1 MGEFERI
8 ARLRSLYERPSQSV
22 LLGIGDDC
30 AVLAPS
36 DKPRV
41 WTVDV
46 AVSGVHF
53 DLRFTSLEAAG
64 YRAFMAAASDLA
76 AMGARG
82 VAALSSLVLPSELT
96 DEALDQLAEGIS
108 RASDACSCPVVGG
121 NLARGSELSLTTSV
135 LGECQGRVL
144 TRQGARPGDH
154 LYLTGPV
161 GSAALGLARLQQ
173 GLSVGEPD
181 PFAQAFLFP
190 RARLDV
196 SPLLAVH
203 ASSAIDVSDGL
214 LADLT
219 HLCRASGVRAELELA
234 RVPTLP
240 NFAEAAE
247 QVGRD
252 AATLMLSGGDD
263 YEVLFTA
270 GADLPEALGTRIGT
284 IVAGPAEVV
293 VVDAQGQPLSLTHAG
308 FDHFR

>member
-8 ARLRSLYERPSQSV
+8 ARLRRLYERSSNAV
-22 LLGIGDDC
+22 MLGIGDDC

-36 DKPRV
+36 DRPRV

-53 DLRFTSLEAAG
+53 DLTFTSLEAAG

-82 VAALSSLVLPSELT
+82 VAALSSLVLPRELSD
-96 DEALDQLAEGIS
+96 DELDRLAEGIA
-108 RASDACSCPVVGG
+108 RASDASSCPVVGG
-121 NLARGSELSLTTSV
+121 NLARGSELAITTSV
-135 LGECQGRVL
+135 LGECQGPVL
-144 TRQGARPGDH
+144 RRDGARAGDF

-161 GSAALGLARLQQ
+161 GGAALGLVRLQK
-173 GLSVGEPD
+173 GLSIAEPD
-181 PFAQAFLFP
+181 PFTQAFLFP
-190 RARLDV
+190 RARLDL
-196 SPLLAVH
+196 SPLLAEH

-214 LADLT
+214 YADLT
-219 HLCRASGVRAELELA
+219 HLCQASGVRAELELS

-240 NFAEAAE
+240 GFARHAE
-247 QVGRD
+247 EVGLD
-252 AATLMLSGGDD
+252 ASALMLGGGDD

-270 GADLPEALGTRIGT
+270 PRMLPEGLGTCIGK
-284 IVAGPAEVV
+284 VSQGPGAVV
-293 VVDAQGQPLSLTHAG
+293 VLDAQGQPLSLDQAG